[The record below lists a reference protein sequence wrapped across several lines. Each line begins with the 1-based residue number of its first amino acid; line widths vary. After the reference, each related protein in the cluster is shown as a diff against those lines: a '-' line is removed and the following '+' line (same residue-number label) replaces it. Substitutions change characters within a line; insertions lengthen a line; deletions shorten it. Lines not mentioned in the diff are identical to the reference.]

1 MTGDRE
7 SSECSCSSIG
17 SELGIEENAPREL
30 QGIAPHGHSATWK
43 FGCPW
48 KNVYCARGIFES
60 AIKIVEELRE
70 SSGSQR
76 GGEI

>member
-1 MTGDRE
+1 M
-7 SSECSCSSIG
+7 
-17 SELGIEENAPREL
+17 
-30 QGIAPHGHSATWK
+30 
-43 FGCPW
+43 
-48 KNVYCARGIFES
+48 YCARGIFES